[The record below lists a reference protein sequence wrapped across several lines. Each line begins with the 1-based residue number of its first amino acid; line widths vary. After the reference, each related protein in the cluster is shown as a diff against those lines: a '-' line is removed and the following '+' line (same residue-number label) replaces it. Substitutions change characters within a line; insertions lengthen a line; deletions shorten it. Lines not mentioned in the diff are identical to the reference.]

1 MTDEANQGTEVK
13 TMWSESLLEGLYD
26 ALKKQ
31 KGDRVLVG
39 IIRELKAKGYDSRY
53 LIDKVSKKIGPKA
66 GDRMRELLSRGAR
79 KAPRRRKPGKPPAQ
93 QGLIA
98 RIMSLF
104 KR

>member
-1 MTDEANQGTEVK
+1 MTDEGTEVK

-39 IIRELKAKGYDSRY
+39 IIRELKAKGYESRY

-66 GDRMRELLSRGAR
+66 GDRMRELLSRGAK
-79 KAPRRRKPGKPPAQ
+79 KAASRRKRSNQPAQ
-93 QGLIA
+93 QGLLA
-98 RIMSLF
+98 RIMAMF